1 MPVAKRS
8 AVLPIAAIWIAA
20 SVACGQD
27 TGAKGEP
34 QSGTNYVLGPDDQ
47 IALLVP
53 DADELNNKAFRI
65 NRMGDVD
72 LPVIGRTHAAG
83 LTAEQLE
90 GEIDER
96 LKRFLVD
103 PKAVVAVTDFR
114 SQPISILGA
123 VNTPGVHQVQGQ
135 KTLYEALS
143 LAGGLREDAGNIVK
157 ITRKLKWGP
166 IPLANAKTDPTG
178 QFSIASVPIKE
189 ILQASNPAANIAIAP
204 EDVISVPKAELVY
217 VIGSVHKPGGFTLG
231 ENTSFSALQVLSL
244 AEGLDSTAAGAKAK
258 IMRVGAGGLARL
270 EIPINLKS
278 ILAGKSADVE
288 LRANDILFVP
298 NSLAKSTAVRTLET
312 AIGMGGQ
319 IGAGLAIYK

>member
-1 MPVAKRS
+1 MPIDKRS
-8 AVLPIAAIWIAA
+8 FVLPIAAIWLAA
-20 SVACGQD
+20 GVACAQD
-27 TGAKGEP
+27 PSAKAQPQAGA
-34 QSGTNYVLGPDDQ
+34 NYVLGPDDQ
-47 IALLVP
+47 IAVLIP
-53 DADELNNKAFRI
+53 DAEELNNRAFRI
-65 NRMGDVD
+65 DRMGDVD
-72 LPVIGRTHAAG
+72 LPVVGRTHAAG

-90 GEIDER
+90 EQIDER

-143 LAGGLREDAGNIVK
+143 LAGGLRDDAGNTVT

-166 IPLANAKTDPTG
+166 IPLANAKNDATG
-178 QFSIASVPIKE
+178 QFSVASVPIKE
-189 ILQASNPAANIAIAP
+189 IMHGSNPTANIAIAP

-244 AEGLDSTAAGAKAK
+244 AEGLDSTAAAGKAK
-258 IMRVGAGGLARL
+258 IMRVGAGGSARV
-270 EIPINLKS
+270 EVPINLKN
-278 ILAGKSADVE
+278 ILAGKSGDVE

-298 NSLAKSTAVRTLET
+298 NSFTKSAAMRTLET